1 MKDVTLNCEEMTSKE
16 ATHTYLAMKLDFP
29 NYYGKNLDALWDILS
44 TVSEPLR
51 IKLLNEEKLKVYLGD
66 YGQSL
71 LDVLNEAAEFNEKII
86 IDKLGM
92 TED

>member
-1 MKDVTLNCEEMTSKE
+1 MKDVTLNCKEMTSKE

-51 IKLLNEEKLKVYLGD
+51 IKLLNVENLKAYLGD

-71 LDVLNEAAEFNEKII
+71 LDVLYEAAEFNQKIM
-86 IDKLGM
+86 IDRLEI